1 MRLRPS
7 LTPMITFKLGQD
19 SVGIWVNRVV
29 EEYKAVIFLLND
41 IVQHFQVD
49 LERRIII
56 ITDI

>member
-41 IVQHFQVD
+41 IVQHFKVD
-49 LERRIII
+49 LDGSI
-56 ITDI
+56 